1 MTVYV
6 IWDEGDDD
14 FHYGDGVWGHD
25 IDRAQEYLSIEEA
38 EEGMEDVDGGSV
50 FHGRSDQEG
59 RFHIL
64 SKKEEP

>member
-1 MTVYV
+1 MPVYV

-14 FHYGDGVWGHD
+14 FHYGDGQWGND

-38 EEGMEDVDGGSV
+38 EEGLEEVDSDHF
-50 FHGRSDQEG
+50 FHACPDQED

-64 SKKEEP
+64 PKKEST